1 MNYSQLTLIEGIFC
15 IVLILCFAHEDKFIA
30 FEQKVVKVIK
40 ELVSIVKAVR
50 ARKIS
55 FKDFYCIC
63 EFCILEEIEE
73 HCPWCGEVEIKLV
86 KEFLV
91 NVIFIILVILFSI
104 FVIQRWN

>member
-1 MNYSQLTLIEGIFC
+1 MNYSQLTLIESIFC

-40 ELVSIVKAVR
+40 ELVSIVKAAR

-55 FKDFYCIC
+55 FKDFYCIF
-63 EFCILEEIEE
+63 EHCILEEIEE
-73 HCPWCGEVEIKLV
+73 HCPWCGEVKIKLV

-91 NVIFIILVILFSI
+91 SVIFITLTILFSI
-104 FVIQRWN
+104 FVIQR